1 MTQELQL
8 QNKVDS
14 IMEYLTTSLDTPY
27 HGSSSMTPCI
37 YDTAWLALIIKPEG
51 VFNDH
56 RDAAQH
62 LHSQWLFPEC
72 FQAVL
77 DSQSTDGGFG
87 SSRASRV
94 DEVMNA
100 MAAVLALSKHAH
112 NPTVTPSSSC
122 SPSDLQERIDR
133 GIRYLHS
140 ALSTWD
146 NEAVLATDHV
156 GFEIL
161 IPCLLDLL
169 KAEGG
174 IDLRASFPGHAALMQ
189 LNARKMARFH
199 PSMLYSTRK
208 TTLLH
213 SLEAFIG
220 RIDFDAVAHHLTHGA
235 MLNSP
240 SSTAAYLMHAT
251 RWDARAEAYLRFVVE
266 QGVGAM
272 VPSAFPITMF
282 EISWCLST
290 LLESG
295 HSTQQLGEDA
305 VHKLTT
311 FVTRQLEESD
321 GVCGFAPGVVPDAD
335 DTAKCIFFL
344 NSTGRQTSCD
354 RMVEVFED
362 EAHFKTYDLE
372 VTDSFSANCNVLKAL
387 LTSSNPARHQPQISK
402 VLRYLCQRWHRGGLT
417 DKWNLRPQYSMML
430 LTEALVLALQRW
442 DHGDLPEILPEL
454 MGHQGILRVLAEITV
469 QLLQTPHAAEITG
482 DAASAEV
489 TGYTLLA
496 LKRIA
501 SLPWSLPLG
510 ERIDTAIVEAT
521 RHLQI
526 HEGTWTLAQDHWI
539 EKVSYGS
546 RLLSLTYC
554 VAALGAPQFHRWGPR
569 VLRLCLLSVEEEE
582 KKEKEETQYKALD
595 VMLPSRLQVIA

>member
-1 MTQELQL
+1 MMQDLKL
-8 QNKVDS
+8 QNKVNS

-37 YDTAWLALIIKPEG
+37 YDTAWLAMIIKPEG

-56 RDAAQH
+56 SDAAPQ

-77 DSQSTDGGFG
+77 DSQSIDGGFG

-94 DEVMNA
+94 DEVMTA

-112 NPTVTPSSSC
+112 NPTVTPPSS

-133 GIRYLHS
+133 SIRYLHS

-169 KAEGG
+169 EADGG

-213 SLEAFIG
+213 DLI
-220 RIDFDAVAHHLTHGA
+220 LT
-235 MLNSP
+235 
-240 SSTAAYLMHAT
+240 
-251 RWDARAEAYLRFVVE
+251 
-266 QGVGAM
+266 
-272 VPSAFPITMF
+272 IT
-282 EISWCLST
+282 LP
-290 LLESG
+290 
-295 HSTQQLGEDA
+295 
-305 VHKLTT
+305 
-311 FVTRQLEESD
+311 
-321 GVCGFAPGVVPDAD
+321 APGVVPDAD
-335 DTAKCIFFL
+335 DTAKCIFLL

-354 RMVEVFED
+354 RMIEVFED

-430 LTEALVLALQRW
+430 LTEALVLALKRW

-489 TGYTLLA
+489 TGYTL
-496 LKRIA
+496 
-501 SLPWSLPLG
+501 PWSLPSG

-521 RHLQI
+521 RHLQS
-526 HEGTWTLAQDHWI
+526 HKGTWTLAQDHWI

-569 VLRLCLLSVEEEE
+569 VLRLCLLSVEEEH
-582 KKEKEETQYKALD
+582 KEETQHKALD